1 VLVDLKYYV
10 ELDVSTSTEKGFY
23 MTDEKQSG
31 EYRNALVLNTQVI
44 NDTLFITDPL
54 NPTFQFPQD
63 KLSAHKITDTKAV
76 LILPEHK
83 NLFLNLPEAHLNL
96 QGNYENI
103 ILNIHSGKVIL
114 QQIAG
119 DLQVISVNANVQA
132 ENLEGYFFEASSRN
146 GSVEIKNSNRNTR
159 YLLKVESINGD
170 IHLN

>member
-1 VLVDLKYYV
+1 V

-54 NPTFQFPQD
+54 NPIFQFPQD

-83 NLFLNLPEAHLNL
+83 KLFLNLPEAHLNL

-103 ILNIHSGKVIL
+103 VLNIHTGKVIL

-119 DLQVISVNANVQA
+119 DLQVTSVNANVQG
-132 ENLEGYFFEASSRN
+132 ENLKSYFFEASSRN